1 MTGNGN
7 SVSTQTNLFSN
18 NVPDFLFLIVKFI
31 YFENATKFCKIFPFL
46 LTVCTVVK
54 SKRKISQNFVAFS
67 EYMKFTSYLCEISLF
82 VVPSFAWLLGKQLT
96 LTKMCNIVSF

>member
-67 EYMKFTSYLCEISLF
+67 EYMNFNSVKLIIM
-82 VVPSFAWLLGKQLT
+82 LL
-96 LTKMCNIVSF
+96 